1 MVRMLRDMSALWG
14 KRIAGVAAVVPIL
27 ALLAGG
33 ISGCEYNTDGDA
45 PRDAA
50 SGPPSNASPDNRVKP
65 PSLRDPPNLQDNPN
79 PQDNI
84 DALTEVL
91 GPPDGSGLPYASG
104 GAASWTE
111 DVPTGE
117 YFLTAACVAAPGAE
131 LVVRLGNAEPER
143 TSFRCGMGQVMYLD
157 HKGGRISAEVV
168 PPADWPYVFTGVKL
182 DPDQTPR
189 GPSAADTTAWA
200 ARELGPVQPGE
211 FRGYPWA
218 GKWQHSGPV
227 DVPGLLTFTFV
238 CGGPATVDV
247 VVVRPKGGDLYSV
260 SGLPCGRPVP
270 TDIPVGPE
278 GVMVMVDSNNYPVQ
292 AAYKLLPA
300 AGSGQ

>member
-1 MVRMLRDMSALWG
+1 MSALWG
-14 KRIAGVAAVVPIL
+14 KPIIRVAAVLPAL
-27 ALLAGG
+27 CLLAGG
-33 ISGCEYNTDGDA
+33 ISSCEYNTDADV

-50 SGPPSNASPDNRVKP
+50 SGPPSNASPDNRVTP
-65 PSLRDPPNLQDNPN
+65 PSPQD

-84 DALTEVL
+84 DALAEVL

-111 DVPTGE
+111 EVPTGE

-131 LVVRLGNAEPER
+131 LVVRVGNAEPER
-143 TSFRCGMGQVMYLD
+143 TSFRCGMGKVIYLD

-168 PPADWPYVFTGVKL
+168 PPADSPYVFTGVKL
-182 DPDQTPR
+182 DPDQAPR
-189 GPSAADTTAWA
+189 DPSAAETTAWA
-200 ARELGPVQPGE
+200 AGELGPEQAGE
-211 FRGYPWA
+211 FRGYPWD
-218 GKWQHSGPV
+218 GKWHHSGPV
-227 DVPGLLTFTFV
+227 DVPGMLTFTFV
-238 CGGPATVDV
+238 CEGPATVDV
-247 VVVRPKGGDLYSV
+247 TVLRPRGEDLFQG

-270 TDIPVGPE
+270 ADIQVGPE

-292 AAYKLLPA
+292 AAYSLLPA